1 MTKTLNQAG
10 QSGPDVIQVIYLMLG
25 RTITKLELLYSLGN
39 QLRFS
44 PPFLLLL
51 LFLVLLFLLL
61 PNLQTKY
68 TKLFNSF
75 VVIYLSESMK

>member
-25 RTITKLELLYSLGN
+25 RTITKFELLYSLGN

-44 PPFLLLL
+44 PPPFLLLL
-51 LFLVLLFLLL
+51 LLFFLLL
-61 PNLQTKY
+61 NLQTKY
-68 TKLFNSF
+68 TNLFNSF